1 MKNISLIALTLVL
14 VLASCRGGKRNPNDN
29 ETAGNARQFEL
40 SEVWRSDTLLK
51 TPESV
56 IYDRKR
62 DILYVTN
69 LNFEP
74 RKKDGNGFISR
85 MDKNGKITDLR
96 WIEGLS
102 SPKGMAIVGDTLFAA
117 DVDEIVLMDIN
128 KGEIIRKIPVAGGL
142 MLNDIASDAEGSI
155 YISDTD
161 ANKIHKYSN
170 GILSDWLTEGLNG
183 PNGLYSEND
192 RLLLA
197 SQGGMDFAAI
207 DLKTK
212 ARNLITDGINRGDG
226 IVFTGIGDYYIV
238 SDWEGEIFQIGPGNS
253 KVSLLRTREQQSN
266 TADMEYIEDLNLLLV
281 PTFFKNTI
289 VAYKLT
295 ERAPASR

>member
-1 MKNISLIALTLVL
+1 MKYISLITLSLVI
-14 VLASCRGGKRNPNDN
+14 VLASCKGGKSKAN
-29 ETAGNARQFEL
+29 ENEAAIPARQFEL
-40 SEVWRSDTLLK
+40 SEAWRSDTILM

-62 DILYVTN
+62 DILYITN

-85 MDKNGKITDLR
+85 MDLSGKITDLR

-142 MLNDIASDAEGSI
+142 MLNDIASDAEGDI

-161 ANKIHKYSN
+161 ANKIHKYSK
-170 GILSDWLTEGLNG
+170 GELSDWLTEGLNG
-183 PNGLYSEND
+183 PNGLYSEKD
-192 RLLLA
+192 RLLVA

-212 ARNLITDGINRGDG
+212 NRTLITDSINRGDG
-226 IVFTGIGDYYIV
+226 IVFTGVDGYYIV
-238 SDWEGEIFQIGPGNS
+238 SDWEGEIFQVSRDNS
-253 KVSLLRTREQQSN
+253 KASLLRTKEMQSN
-266 TADMEYIEDLNLLLV
+266 TADMEYIEELKLLLV

-289 VAYKLT
+289 TAYKLT
-295 ERAPASR
+295 EKDKASK

>member
-1 MKNISLIALTLVL
+1 MKYISLIALSLAI
-14 VLASCRGGKRNPNDN
+14 VLASCKGGKGKAN
-29 ETAGNARQFEL
+29 ENEEVTPVRQFEL
-40 SEVWRSDTLLK
+40 TEAWRSDTLLI

-85 MDKNGKITDLR
+85 MDLNGKITELR

-142 MLNDIASDAEGSI
+142 MLNDIASDAEGNI

-170 GILSDWLTEGLNG
+170 GVLSDWLIEGLNG
-183 PNGLYSEND
+183 PNGLYCEKD
-192 RLLLA
+192 RLLVA

-207 DLKTK
+207 DIKTK
-212 ARNLITDGINRGDG
+212 NRTLITDSINRGDG
-226 IVFTGIGDYYIV
+226 IVFTGVEGYYIV
-238 SDWEGEIFQIGPGNS
+238 SDWEGEIFQVSRDNS
-253 KVSLLRTREQQSN
+253 KTSLLRTREMQSN
-266 TADMEYIEDLNLLLV
+266 TADMEYIEELKLLLV

-289 VAYKLT
+289 AAYKLT
-295 ERAPASR
+295 EKDNASK